1 MKKLVRLPVSS
12 LVISLALVIG
22 GCTSGFGQ
30 PVITEPFLTTVDDT
44 NDLSLAVKRALKK
57 NSQTSIYNIL
67 VTTVNED
74 TIKLSGIVQDDAT
87 RFEAERVAGRVDGV
101 RIVLNSLTTR

>member
-12 LVISLALVIG
+12 LVIGLALVIG

-30 PVITEPFLTTVDDT
+30 PIFNEPVLTRVDDT
-44 NDLSLAVKRALKK
+44 SDLSLAVKRALK
-57 NSQTSIYNIL
+57 NSPQTSIYNIY
-67 VTTVNED
+67 VTAVNED
-74 TIKLSGIVQDDAT
+74 TIKLSVVVQDDAT
-87 RFEAERVAGRVDGV
+87 LYEAERVAGRVDGV

>member
-12 LVISLALVIG
+12 LVMSLALVIG
-22 GCTSGFGQ
+22 GCAGFGQ
-30 PVITEPFLTTVDDT
+30 PLITEPLLTTVDDT
-44 NDLSLAVKRALKK
+44 ADLSLAVKRALK
-57 NSQTSIYNIL
+57 NSPQTSFHQIF

-74 TIKLSGIVQDDAT
+74 TVKLSGVVQDDAT
-87 RFEAERVAGRVDGV
+87 LYEAERVAGRVDGV